1 MMKRMRRILA
11 CLLCLSLLAAL
22 LPAADRQVSAADR
35 NGKPVIV
42 SLGDSYSSGEGI
54 PPFYGQYSDM
64 SVRCKNEDWLA
75 HRSEESWPGML
86 QVSGLSG
93 TLADHRDT
101 NWYFAA
107 ASGATTYDILHRQE
121 KEYNRDFVWGKTTLP
136 PQIDIFDKIPSD
148 AKVDYVTMTLGGN
161 DAGFSNIVTE
171 AVTGSTYLKTS
182 HLADKLNETWKH
194 FYESGGIRDSLR
206 HAYKEITERAGKQ
219 ATLIVAGYPQLL
231 DRSGKG
237 FFISEEEA
245 RLIDDA
251 VRDFNREIEKL
262 VQSCA
267 ADGMNICFVS
277 VEDAFRSHAAYSSD
291 PWINEV
297 IFGTQDQDLKAIGV
311 ASAYSMH
318 PNYNG
323 ARAYAN
329 CVNARIRELEQGG
342 TTVHQRETSRV
353 RDVVM
358 VLDVSGSMAGTPINE
373 TKKAATRFVQT
384 VLEED
389 ASIGIVTYDT
399 DAMKMCDFSKDQ
411 DYLLTTVDRISTGSR
426 TNMEAGLRTAEEM
439 FEASEAKKKIIVL
452 MSDGL
457 PNEGCSK
464 SELIEY
470 ANRLKEAGY
479 LIYTLG
485 FFEDMYDY
493 EKYEPQRLLQQIA
506 SEGCHY
512 EVDNADNLQFFFG
525 DVADQINGVNYV
537 YIRIAC
543 PVDVAVSYRGELL
556 NKSNTRT
563 SFGSLTFEE
572 NEESAGYGVDART
585 KILRLREGANYKI
598 DMRGTADGTMSYTVG
613 FMDSKGEYSD
623 LREIKDIPVT
633 ETARMVGNASR
644 EDETILKLDRDG
656 DGVYDRTYSGG
667 GGEKKSPVLW
677 IVLGVVG
684 ALLIGL
690 AVWLILRR
698 RRAAAGP
705 RVRKPAPAETA
716 FPGLTPN
723 APGGTNPPKQTDCFC
738 GNCGARVEPGS
749 GFCPNCGRKLE

>member
-1 MMKRMRRILA
+1 MMKRMRRVFA
-11 CLLCLSLLAAL
+11 CLLCLCLLAAL

-35 NGKPVIV
+35 NGKPIVV

-54 PPFYGQYSDM
+54 PPFYGQDAGM

-75 HRSEESWPGML
+75 HRSEDAWPGML

-93 TLADHRDT
+93 TTSGYRHT

-107 ASGATTYDILHRQE
+107 ASGATTYDILHRQK
-121 KEYNRDFVWGKTTLP
+121 KEYNRDWVWGETTLP
-136 PQIDIFDKIPSD
+136 PQIDVFDQIPSD

-161 DAGFSNIVTE
+161 DAGFSDIVTE

-182 HLADKLNETWKH
+182 HLADKLNKTWKH

-206 HAYKEITERAGKQ
+206 RAYKDISERAGKQ

-231 DRSGKG
+231 DRGGKG
-237 FFISEEEA
+237 FFISQEEA
-245 RLIDDA
+245 QMIDDA
-251 VRDFNREIEKL
+251 VHDFNREIEKL
-262 VQSCA
+262 VRSCA

-277 VEDAFRSHAAYSSD
+277 VEEAFLNHAAYSSD

-297 IFGTQDQDLKAIGV
+297 LFGTRDQDLKSIGV

-318 PNYNG
+318 PNYYG
-323 ARAYAN
+323 ARAYAD
-329 CVNARIRELEQGG
+329 CVNAKIRELEQGG
-342 TTVHQRETSRV
+342 TTVHPRETSRV

-358 VLDVSGSMAGTPINE
+358 VLDVSGSMSGTPINE
-373 TKKAATRFVQT
+373 TRKAAVKFVQT
-384 VLEED
+384 VLEQD

-399 DAMKMCDFSKDQ
+399 YAAKMCDFTKNQ
-411 DYLLTTVDRISTGSR
+411 DYLISTVESISTGSR

-439 FEASEAKKKIIVL
+439 FGVSEAKKKIIVL

-470 ANRLKEAGY
+470 ANRLKENGY

-485 FFEDMYDY
+485 FFEDLYDY
-493 EKYEPQRLLQQIA
+493 EKVEPQRLLQQIA

-512 EVDNADNLQFFFG
+512 EVDDADNLQFFFG
-525 DVADQINGVNYV
+525 DVADQINGTNYV

-543 PVDVAVSYRGELL
+543 PVDVAVSYNGELL

-572 NEESAGYGVDART
+572 NEESSQYGVDART
-585 KILRLREGANYKI
+585 KILRLREGADYQIN
-598 DMRGTADGTMSYTVG
+598 MRGTADGTMSYTVG
-613 FMDSKGEYSD
+613 FMDSRGEYSD
-623 LREIKDIPVT
+623 LREIKDVPVT
-633 ETARMVGNASR
+633 ASARMLGNASR
-644 EDETILKLDRDG
+644 KDETILKLDRDG

-677 IVLGVVG
+677 IVLGIVG

-690 AVWLILRR
+690 AVWLLLRR
-698 RRAAAGP
+698 RRAAGP
-705 RVRKPAPAETA
+705 RVRKPATTA

-738 GNCGARVEPGS
+738 GSCGARVEPGS
-749 GFCPNCGRKLE
+749 GFCPNCGGKL